1 MTIRSKSILA
11 IVLTFATIILLLWII
26 SRFLLLEKLNKLE
39 NENALQDLN
48 RVTNT
53 LAYITSE
60 LDNITTDWALWDD
73 TFSFIIDKNTEYIE
87 ANLVDSTFRELRLN
101 YMIFLDDTEQVVF
114 SKALEL
120 ETGEKI
126 PLPSEIIPYLEI
138 KRINSLEQYYENTAS
153 GFIFPENSPPLLIS
167 IKPILDSNGR
177 GPTHGTLIFGR
188 FLGTAEINKVEKM
201 TSLSIGIINS
211 KGTSIPQGMQDM
223 YLKLV
228 EGSGILIQPLDAE
241 YITGYILLKDITNTP
256 GTILKI
262 GIPRSIS
269 QEGQSSI
276 RYFLIVVSI
285 MCLIFGL
292 MAVISAEKGG
302 LAKLKSL
309 ADSVENIAVSGKTTG
324 RLPLKGK
331 DEISSLTSH
340 INHMLASLQQS
351 EKILNEKA
359 EHLQTAVIEAQLANK
374 AKSEFLSG
382 VSHELRTPLTAI
394 IGLGQL
400 LQKKYYG
407 NLNMKQL
414 EYINDIL
421 DSSNHLLSLINDIL
435 DLAKI
440 EAGKSTLEL
449 TEARVRELMDS
460 SLLLVKESANKKRL
474 TLKLDIP
481 ADILDQSITVDRRR
495 FRQIMINLLT
505 NAIKFTNNGSV
516 TISAANTINHLEIVI
531 SDTGIGINNE
541 EQKKIF
547 DAFYQVQSGT
557 TGKSPGTGLGL
568 SLARRFVEQHQG
580 KLWVESEGTGKGS
593 RFHFTISRQL
603 RHAQTD
609 HDLK

>member
-1 MTIRSKSILA
+1 
-11 IVLTFATIILLLWII
+11 
-26 SRFLLLEKLNKLE
+26 
-39 NENALQDLN
+39 
-48 RVTNT
+48 
-53 LAYITSE
+53 
-60 LDNITTDWALWDD
+60 
-73 TFSFIIDKNTEYIE
+73 
-87 ANLVDSTFRELRLN
+87 
-101 YMIFLDDTEQVVF
+101 
-114 SKALEL
+114 
-120 ETGEKI
+120 
-126 PLPSEIIPYLEI
+126 
-138 KRINSLEQYYENTAS
+138 
-153 GFIFPENSPPLLIS
+153 
-167 IKPILDSNGR
+167 
-177 GPTHGTLIFGR
+177 
-188 FLGTAEINKVEKM
+188 
-201 TSLSIGIINS
+201 
-211 KGTSIPQGMQDM
+211 
-223 YLKLV
+223 
-228 EGSGILIQPLDAE
+228 
-241 YITGYILLKDITNTP
+241 
-256 GTILKI
+256 
-262 GIPRSIS
+262 
-269 QEGQSSI
+269 
-276 RYFLIVVSI
+276 
-285 MCLIFGL
+285 

-359 EHLQTAVIEAQLANK
+359 EHLQTAVIEAQLANQ

-516 TISAANTINHLEIVI
+516 TISAANTVNHFEFVV

-568 SLARRFVEQHQG
+568 SLAKRFVEQHQG

-603 RHAQTD
+603 RHSQTD